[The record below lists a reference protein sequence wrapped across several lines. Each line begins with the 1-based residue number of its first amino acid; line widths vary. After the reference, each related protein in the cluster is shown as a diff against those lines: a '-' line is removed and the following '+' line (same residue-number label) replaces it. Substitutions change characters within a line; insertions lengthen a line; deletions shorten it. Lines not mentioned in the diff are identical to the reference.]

1 MAEKWPEELSRAAVR
16 WREGDP
22 DAAFEVWS
30 LCGERL
36 MRIARVAAGGE
47 AAADD
52 AVQEAFIRAWRHID
66 RYDVE
71 RPFGPWITTIL
82 IHECRRFRARSL
94 RQRMIPLQPRQS
106 AGQGGLMDAVDRLPA
121 PLRATVA
128 LHYLE
133 GYDVRETAS
142 LTGVPEGTVKSRL
155 HRARTLL
162 ARYLE
167 EGDPDETK

>member
-1 MAEKWPEELSRAAVR
+1 MADNWPEELSRAAVR

-22 DAAFEVWS
+22 EAACEVWG

-47 AAADD
+47 AVADD

-66 RYDVE
+66 RYDAE
-71 RPFGPWITTIL
+71 RPFGPWITAIL
-82 IHECRRFRARSL
+82 IRECRRSHARSL
-94 RQRMIPLQPRQS
+94 RQRLIPLRPRQS
-106 AGQGGLMDAVDRLPA
+106 AGQCELMDAVDRLPA

-133 GYDVRETAS
+133 GYDVREVAS
-142 LTGVPEGTVKSRL
+142 LMGVPEGTVKSRL

-162 ARYLE
+162 ARYLK
-167 EGDPDETK
+167 EGDDPDET